1 MANKKNIQDEL
12 SSLESVKEIVKTGN
26 IYPNLYSQMSYN
38 ISDLQKE
45 EQGILDEIKELY
57 ADQGDFIIDKI
68 LENIHHAFI
77 FEFMD
82 GDGNLGDADEEVT
95 VTRKALYNFSEDLYA
110 KINAAKHLKSIFDKF
125 NRIRDVK
132 LKIDLAKKGVL
143 I

>member
-1 MANKKNIQDEL
+1 MTNKKNIQDEL

-26 IYPNLYSQMSYN
+26 IYPNLYSQMSYA

-57 ADQGDFIIDKI
+57 GNQGDFIVPKI
-68 LENIHHAFI
+68 LESIHHAFI

-82 GDGNLGDADEEVT
+82 GDGNMGDAEEEVT
-95 VTRKALYNFSEDLYA
+95 ITRKRLFGFSGDIYA
-110 KINAAKHLKSIFDKF
+110 TIDAVNHLMSVF
-125 NRIRDVK
+125 NRIKYMQVIESR
-132 LKIDLAKKGVL
+132 IELAKKGVL